1 MPHFQIP
8 HTSLLYR
15 VRSSWS
21 PSLILFNS
29 LPLIL
34 HQIKLFTLSFKPRR
48 YFAFSLLSLL
58 LAFSQWSPSRPLF
71 SCPHGRMTLASNS
84 FIVTGLRKFLE
95 YYWGEKGTKVERV
108 WRHKTHRANNEFPGP
123 TEQQVIH
130 HVVPKNLKTMGL
142 STVSHGPGWIS
153 HTNLQQQPG
162 PFWVLCNGLLCTPPS
177 HYGLWI

>member
-15 VRSSWS
+15 VRSWLS

-29 LPLIL
+29 LLLIL
-34 HQIKLFTLSFKPRR
+34 HQIKLLSISRLNVISL
-48 YFAFSLLSLL
+48 SLLSLL
-58 LAFSQWSPSRPLF
+58 LPFSHWTPSRPLF

-84 FIVTGLRKFLE
+84 LLVTGLRMFLE
-95 YYWGEKGTKVERV
+95 YYWGEKGTKVQRV
-108 WRHKTHRANNEFPGP
+108 WRHKTCRANHELPGP
-123 TEQQVIH
+123 TEQSVIH
-130 HVVPKNLKTMGL
+130 HVVPGNLKAIVL
-142 STVSHGPGWIS
+142 SIVSHDPGWIS

-162 PFWVLCNGLLCTPPS
+162 PFWVLCNVLLCTPPS